1 MKENQLAVRWTLS
14 LIYQA
19 DSVPDLEGVYIVAVD
34 KNIKRA
40 YIANGSQA
48 MKGA

>member
-1 MKENQLAVRWTLS
+1 MKQNQLAVRWTLS
-14 LIYQA
+14 LVYQA
-19 DSVPDLEGVYIVAVD
+19 DSVPDLEGVSIVAVD